1 MCKDFQLNKFQN
13 GFIDNYYKII
23 ILKINEI
30 IE

>member
-1 MCKDFQLNKFQN
+1 MCKDFQLNKVHN